1 MVIPM
6 SVQMGTGSYSK
17 GKIKKMSFWSPLHI
31 TKRPVVTNK
40 TIPCC
45 DHGAVFGLLYQF
57 QGMISLHDKMF
68 GTMHV
73 KEIQIFGS
81 LKFRD
86 LHGLDFSTSLCREM
100 SAKVLPQGHGWISS
114 RILQFFF
121 PGKSFHST
129 SVWLWHSVYMNF
141 SQTPPRLWYQILE
154 FLGIFFMGFKSNHF
168 HCVLFWAIWIRVG
181 SVASSAYV
189 ISSFQA

>member
-73 KEIQIFGS
+73 KDRY
-81 LKFRD
+81 KFS
-86 LHGLDFSTSLCREM
+86 GL
-100 SAKVLPQGHGWISS
+100 
-114 RILQFFF
+114 
-121 PGKSFHST
+121 
-129 SVWLWHSVYMNF
+129 
-141 SQTPPRLWYQILE
+141 
-154 FLGIFFMGFKSNHF
+154 
-168 HCVLFWAIWIRVG
+168 
-181 SVASSAYV
+181 
-189 ISSFQA
+189 